1 MNTEQLAYIPEKEQL
16 AGRSFGK
23 VKRVHCSPLTE
34 IDRYMVQELAEKFQ
48 TSESK
53 IIGIALHEWLKTNFN
68 SYELMGLMK

>member
-1 MNTEQLAYIPEKEQL
+1 MNTEQKEQK
-16 AGRSFGK
+16 AGQFLGK
-23 VKRVHCSPLTE
+23 VKRVQCSPLTE
-34 IDRYMVQELAEKFQ
+34 IDRFMVEELAEKFQ